1 MRRQIGTRFIW
12 IGLILILG
20 LWPSQM
26 LAQAV
31 GSITGTVVDPA
42 GAIVAQA
49 KATATRADTGI
60 SQSTETNAE
69 GIFTFANLQVGTY
82 NVSVVATGF
91 DAKAITGVTVD
102 VSQQRVLNF
111 TLAVAGSTVTAVVTA
126 TEPLMN
132 TSNGQVAGLVTQEQ
146 LVDMPL
152 NGRSIQNLV
161 LLQPGMAADQG
172 RMGWLAP
179 QWASNGNRGETEVAQ
194 LDGADAS
201 DAEMGTVQFWN
212 FNVDAIAEFKVLQAN
227 YSAEFGQG
235 GGSITQI
242 VTKSGTNQFHGG
254 AYEFLRNNALDARNY
269 FSTSVPP
276 LHRNEFGAELG
287 GPIVRNKAF
296 FEGEY
301 AGLRETEGEPTIMAV
316 PTADERT
323 GLVTI
328 NSNQYQ
334 VPLNSVAQT
343 ILNAYP
349 MPNQPN
355 GVYGANTYNIDYSVP
370 SSMNQ
375 FSVRIDDTISPKDT
389 LFGRAS
395 YINNNNFD
403 NTPTAA
409 IENPKFSDYIFN
421 LPRSY
426 AVGETHIFTPNLVSV
441 ALLGLNR
448 QVEGDEPSTNAVT
461 LTTLSD
467 GGYSNYGAVSFV
479 TKYTENYLDPSER
492 IAWNKGRQSLIFG
505 VQYRYGQD
513 NGIGVSGEGPNGVY
527 TFSPGTPLPQSIPST
542 NGGPTIAAGTG
553 SPSGKVSMMEGSD
566 VSYERSTPI
575 NGYGPPGGIVN
586 WGLRIWNLGTYIQ
599 DNIRFSPKWTLN
611 VGLRYEYQSVP
622 YEIRSRLAAIVDHG
636 PMTGQLVINPQPL
649 YQPDRAGFA
658 PRLGFAYSLTNKTVI
673 RGGFAIFTNIIPTV
687 YPDQAAV
694 LFPMEST
701 GILTGASY
709 SLTPLSVSLPSLTS
723 TSGQVMPPNGN
734 TRQIPA
740 NTPVN
745 YAPIAAILG
754 NLAGDW
760 SSEELRNGYTE
771 SANLT
776 VEQQLPWGLVWG
788 VSGVTT
794 DSTNQFNPR
803 YPNGY
808 TGAEPAYAPYSAVT
822 PGLGE
827 VELFYN
833 QGIIHYLS
841 MQTQLRKNSR
851 NFELQANYSW
861 TSDLTNNDDIF
872 SGNGNGADSPNN
884 PSCISCEY
892 GPAMNSVRQRFI
904 TNSTYLV
911 PGSWGAVPRALSRG
925 WQVSGIYNVQTGFP
939 FSITS
944 PYGTLPYG
952 IGGAVRPNFI
962 QKAPRNSNHGSSQFF
977 TDDVL
982 ANPNNYWSIPTTT
995 SPTGIGTVQT
1005 APGNLGR
1012 NTYIGPGW
1020 WNLDFSVSKD
1030 TTFVHETKL
1039 QLRAEFFN
1047 IFNHTTFASP
1057 GGQITS
1063 STFGVSNLTEN
1074 NERQIQLAARVLF

>member
-1 MRRQIGTRFIW
+1 MRRQIITRFIW
-12 IGLILILG
+12 VGLILIVG

-26 LAQAV
+26 FGQAV

-42 GAIVAQA
+42 GSVVAQA
-49 KATATRADTGI
+49 KVTAIRADTGI
-60 SQSTETNAE
+60 SQSTDTNAA

-82 NVSVVATGF
+82 NVSVTATGF
-91 DAKAITGVTVD
+91 DTKAITGVTVD
-102 VSQQRVLNF
+102 VSQQRGLNF

-161 LLQPGMAADQG
+161 LLQPGMASDQG

-276 LHRNEFGAELG
+276 LHRNEFGAEIG
-287 GPIVRNKAF
+287 GPIIRNKAF

-316 PTADERT
+316 PTAEERT

-343 ILNAYP
+343 VLNAYP

-355 GVYGANTYNIDYSVP
+355 GVYGANTYNVDYSVP

-375 FSVRIDDTISPKDT
+375 FSIRIDDTISPKDT

-395 YINNNNFD
+395 YINNNNLD

-492 IAWNKGRQSLIFG
+492 LAWNKGRQSLIFG

-527 TFSPGTPLPQSIPST
+527 TFSPGTPLLQSIPST
-542 NGGPTIAAGTG
+542 NGGPTLAAGTG
-553 SPSGKVSMMEGSD
+553 SPSGKVSMMEGAD

-599 DNIRFSPKWTLN
+599 DNIRFNPKWTLN

-636 PMTGQLVINPQPL
+636 AMSGQLVINPQPL
-649 YQPDRAGFA
+649 YQPDRASFA

-673 RGGFAIFTNIIPTV
+673 RGGFAIFTNVIPTV

-701 GILTGASY
+701 GILTRASY

-734 TRQIPA
+734 TRQIPP

-754 NLAGDW
+754 NLTGDW
-760 SSEELRNGYTE
+760 ASEELRNGYTE

-822 PGLGE
+822 AGLGE

-841 MQTQLRKNSR
+841 MQTQLRKNAR

-904 TNSTYLV
+904 TNATYLV
-911 PGSWGAVPRALSRG
+911 PGQWGAVPKSVSRG

-952 IGGAVRPNFI
+952 IGGAVRPFFI
-962 QKAPRNSNHGSSQFF
+962 QKAPRNSNHGSPQFF
-977 TDDVL
+977 TNDVL
-982 ANPNNYWSIPTTT
+982 ANPDNYWSIPTTT
-995 SPTGIGTVQT
+995 SPTGIGSVQT

-1012 NTYIGPGW
+1012 NTYTGPGW

-1063 STFGVSNLTEN
+1063 STFGTSNITEN

>member
-1 MRRQIGTRFIW
+1 
-12 IGLILILG
+12 
-20 LWPSQM
+20 
-26 LAQAV
+26 
-31 GSITGTVVDPA
+31 
-42 GAIVAQA
+42 
-49 KATATRADTGI
+49 
-60 SQSTETNAE
+60 
-69 GIFTFANLQVGTY
+69 
-82 NVSVVATGF
+82 
-91 DAKAITGVTVD
+91 
-102 VSQQRVLNF
+102 
-111 TLAVAGSTVTAVVTA
+111 
-126 TEPLMN
+126 
-132 TSNGQVAGLVTQEQ
+132 
-146 LVDMPL
+146 
-152 NGRSIQNLV
+152 
-161 LLQPGMAADQG
+161 
-172 RMGWLAP
+172 
-179 QWASNGNRGETEVAQ
+179 
-194 LDGADAS
+194 
-201 DAEMGTVQFWN
+201 
-212 FNVDAIAEFKVLQAN
+212 
-227 YSAEFGQG
+227 
-235 GGSITQI
+235 
-242 VTKSGTNQFHGG
+242 
-254 AYEFLRNNALDARNY
+254 
-269 FSTSVPP
+269 
-276 LHRNEFGAELG
+276 
-287 GPIVRNKAF
+287 
-296 FEGEY
+296 
-301 AGLRETEGEPTIMAV
+301 
-316 PTADERT
+316 
-323 GLVTI
+323 
-328 NSNQYQ
+328 
-334 VPLNSVAQT
+334 
-343 ILNAYP
+343 
-349 MPNQPN
+349 
-355 GVYGANTYNIDYSVP
+355 
-370 SSMNQ
+370 
-375 FSVRIDDTISPKDT
+375 
-389 LFGRAS
+389 
-395 YINNNNFD
+395 
-403 NTPTAA
+403 
-409 IENPKFSDYIFN
+409 
-421 LPRSY
+421 
-426 AVGETHIFTPNLVSV
+426 
-441 ALLGLNR
+441 
-448 QVEGDEPSTNAVT
+448 
-461 LTTLSD
+461 
-467 GGYSNYGAVSFV
+467 
-479 TKYTENYLDPSER
+479 
-492 IAWNKGRQSLIFG
+492 
-505 VQYRYGQD
+505 
-513 NGIGVSGEGPNGVY
+513 
-527 TFSPGTPLPQSIPST
+527 
-542 NGGPTIAAGTG
+542 
-553 SPSGKVSMMEGSD
+553 
-566 VSYERSTPI
+566 
-575 NGYGPPGGIVN
+575 
-586 WGLRIWNLGTYIQ
+586 
-599 DNIRFSPKWTLN
+599 
-611 VGLRYEYQSVP
+611 
-622 YEIRSRLAAIVDHG
+622 
-636 PMTGQLVINPQPL
+636 
-649 YQPDRAGFA
+649 
-658 PRLGFAYSLTNKTVI
+658 
-673 RGGFAIFTNIIPTV
+673 
-687 YPDQAAV
+687 
-694 LFPMEST
+694 
-701 GILTGASY
+701 
-709 SLTPLSVSLPSLTS
+709 
-723 TSGQVMPPNGN
+723 MPPNGN

>member
-1 MRRQIGTRFIW
+1 MRRQISTRFIW
-12 IGLILILG
+12 VGLSLILG

-26 LAQAV
+26 FGQAV

-42 GAIVAQA
+42 GSVVAEAKVTAI
-49 KATATRADTGI
+49 RADTGI
-60 SQSTETNAE
+60 SQSTDTNAA

-82 NVSVVATGF
+82 NVTVAATGF
-91 DAKAITGVTVD
+91 NAKAITGVTVD

-111 TLAVAGSTVTAVVTA
+111 TLAVSGSTVTAVVTA

-161 LLQPGMAADQG
+161 LLQPGMASDQG

-254 AYEFLRNNALDARNY
+254 GYEFLRNNALDARNY

-287 GPIVRNKAF
+287 GPIIRNKAF

-334 VPLNSVAQT
+334 VPLNSVAQAV
-343 ILNAYP
+343 LNAYP

-467 GGYSNYGAVSFV
+467 GGYANYGAVSFV

-492 IAWNKGRQSLIFG
+492 LAWNKGRQSLIFG

-586 WGLRIWNLGTYIQ
+586 WGLRIWNLGAYIQ

-636 PMTGQLVINPQPL
+636 AMTGQLVINPQPL

-673 RGGFAIFTNIIPTV
+673 RGGFAIFTNVIPTV

-808 TGAEPAYAPYSAVT
+808 TGAEPAYAPYSEVT
-822 PGLGE
+822 AGLGE

-841 MQTQLRKNSR
+841 MQTQLRKNTR

-904 TNSTYLV
+904 TNTTYLV
-911 PGSWGAVPRALSRG
+911 PGLWGAVPRALSRG

-962 QKAPRNSNHGSSQFF
+962 QKAPRNSNHGSPQFF
-977 TDDVL
+977 TADVL
-982 ANPNNYWSIPTTT
+982 ANPDNYWSIPTTT

-1063 STFGVSNLTEN
+1063 STFGTSNVTEN

>member
-60 SQSTETNAE
+60 SQSTDTNAE

-82 NVSVVATGF
+82 NVSVAATGF

-977 TDDVL
+977 TNDVL